1 MKRIREE
8 GGNAQFYCFAG
19 GQPKPGFSWSRK
31 DKQPMSRRVFIK
43 GKRLL
48 IRGVKKEDEGTYLC
62 TARNVYGSGI
72 SSGQLTVKG
81 KTCLL
86 FRVYEGVLFQGNLTV
101 TSVGMSKRK
110 YGQKGYLSRVS
121 PAFLRHPDQDQI
133 LKTLAF

>member
-1 MKRIREE
+1 MRRIREE
-8 GGNAQFYCFAG
+8 GGNALFYCFAG

-62 TARNVYGSGI
+62 TARNVYGSEI

-81 KTCLL
+81 KTCLS
-86 FRVYEGVLFQGNLTV
+86 FRVYKGVNSKETWRQRPWECQQENMVKKDIFPGFSPYSYVVLTRIKY
-101 TSVGMSKRK
+101 SKR
-110 YGQKGYLSRVS
+110 
-121 PAFLRHPDQDQI
+121 
-133 LKTLAF
+133 